1 MSPKLRILVGA
12 APEGPWSIL
21 AECLAAAGVELLVA
35 PSDVTALAFP
45 ENWFPDALITLP
57 AAYQQARFD
66 QLDLDRW
73 IGAEDAELTARFQLA
88 QAVAQRVEDGGSV
101 CVVHLVD
108 ACGMPGGFG
117 AGGAMIASHA
127 TAGLSR
133 GIALDLKSRVRS
145 NVVALN
151 PTRAD
156 IEALISLVGHFC
168 GEQGSA
174 ISGQVA
180 AISANR
186 LQLFA
191 QSRPVRVA
199 HSDGPWSQDALAA
212 QVQDWAD
219 DLPRLSRGAKL

>member
-1 MSPKLRILVGA
+1 MSPKLRILIGA

-21 AECLAAAGVELLVA
+21 ADCLAAAGVEIRVA
-35 PSDVTALAFP
+35 PSDVAALTFP

-73 IGAEDAELTARFQLA
+73 IGAEDAELTTRFQLA
-88 QAVAQRVEDGGSV
+88 QAVAQRLEDGQSV

-108 ACGMPGGFG
+108 AFGMPGAFG
-117 AGGAMIASHA
+117 TGGAMIASHA

-145 NVVALN
+145 NVVALA
-151 PTRAD
+151 PTKAD
-156 IEALISLVGHFC
+156 IEALVSLVRHFC
-168 GEQGSA
+168 GERGNT

-180 AISANR
+180 SISANR
-186 LQLFA
+186 VQLFA

-199 HSDGPWSQDALAA
+199 HSDGPWSEDALAE
-212 QVQDWAD
+212 QVRDWAD
-219 DLPRLSRGAKL
+219 DLPGLSRGANA

>member
-1 MSPKLRILVGA
+1 ADCLV
-12 APEGPWSIL
+12 
-21 AECLAAAGVELLVA
+21 AAGVDIRVA
-35 PSDVTALAFP
+35 PTEMAALTFP

-57 AAYQQARFD
+57 AVYQHARFD

-73 IGAEDAELTARFQLA
+73 LGAQDAELTTRFQLA
-88 QAVAQRVEDGGSV
+88 QAVAQRVEDGQSV

-133 GIALDLKSRVRS
+133 GIALDLKLRVRS
-145 NVVALN
+145 NVVALA

-156 IEALISLVGHFC
+156 FDALAGLVRHFC
-168 GEQGSA
+168 GEHGNA

-180 AISANR
+180 SISASR
-186 LQLFA
+186 VQLFA

-199 HSDGPWSQDALAA
+199 HSDGPWGEDALAQ
-212 QVQDWAD
+212 QVRDWAD
-219 DLPRLSRGAKL
+219 DLPGLSRGANA